1 MNQVSRR
8 NTWKSQVIIHKI
20 FNKIFN
26 KPKKKVLILT
36 TIGAMA
42 SKLSLAT
49 EIVHTWYKIP
59 ICGYLYTLI
68 EPNNTLQKLRLIRC
82 IHYWWNVI
90 TNQYDVEF
98 HLHKNKT
105 KQCPKPWFI
114 FIYNFITC
122 WGFNT
127 ITTDLSPLDQWWQC
141 CVWHVSHK
149 KIINMK
155 FKPTLIFA
163 IICTLCLWFEYL
175 KCLNN
180 IRNKQPIQKEINIFL
195 SKKSSFQIICSP
207 I

>member
-68 EPNNTLQKLRLIRC
+68 EPNNTLQKLRLIDVF
-82 IHYWWNVI
+82 IIDEMSLLTNMMLSSIYTKIKQNNVQNHDSFSYI
-90 TNQYDVEF
+90 TLLLV
-98 HLHKNKT
+98 
-105 KQCPKPWFI
+105 
-114 FIYNFITC
+114 
-122 WGFNT
+122 G
-127 ITTDLSPLDQWWQC
+127 DLTRLL
-141 CVWHVSHK
+141 
-149 KIINMK
+149 
-155 FKPTLIFA
+155 LI
-163 IICTLCLWFEYL
+163 CHH
-175 KCLNN
+175 
-180 IRNKQPIQKEINIFL
+180 
-195 SKKSSFQIICSP
+195 
-207 I
+207 